1 MKELE
6 ATVLEQDNGSRV
18 WKFVMQHW
26 KAIVQS
32 REHMRKC
39 FKRSEVSVNGS
50 VAEVTKLLS
59 AGDVVRLKFNTRAAH
74 ESIYGREKLQVLYED
89 EELAVVVKPSGKT
102 MVAFGY
108 MLPFSLK
115 PSSMANA
122 DDTGDTGD
130 TYDLPEAE
138 KEENDDDESEFQIQQ
153 NVSPTLGQQH
163 VPCAIHGLEKA
174 SNGLVLVAKTTEMRS
189 TLMRIHNSG
198 EVNRTFRLICHGA
211 WKKQDIGADSASTSM
226 YYDTDSTIPIDSECL
241 DAKCIQSIKVVSVT
255 ESNAAEFLTT
265 LEVKPLSPFLG
276 INIRRY
282 LMSNQHPVV
291 GNSGN
296 SKPLKAN
303 RDKGLCSAVVHVDF
317 IHPTLLTLI
326 SLDLEEPSKF
336 QQLRAREKKACERR
350 QQNDLEE
357 LRKGGLENVH
367 NFDRKTERPIAYI
380 VGEKDFF
387 GMRFKVSPATLIPR
401 SSTETLVKATLSALE
416 ERLANKSPI
425 RILDVGTGS
434 GCLLLTILNSIPG
447 SVGVGVDISQ
457 EALDVAIVNS
467 TEHSLSERATFQ
479 SGDMGRLQDSPDLLQ
494 AFDILVCNPPYLDSS
509 KSAKLTS
516 TFVGTEYEPPVALFA
531 EKEGYR
537 AYEMLA
543 ESIELDLRSISP
555 RKILAPHGL
564 VILEIGNGMGQ
575 RVREIFGFMKF
586 EQAVADNQDCERCLV
601 FSIAPQ
607 S

>member
-1 MKELE
+1 MKELQ
-6 ATVLEQDNGSRV
+6 ATVLEQDNGARV

-39 FKRSEVSVNGS
+39 FKRGEVSVNGS

-59 AGDVVRLKFNTRAAH
+59 AGDVVRIKFNSRAAH
-74 ESIYGREKLQVLYED
+74 ESIYGREKLMVLYED

-108 MLPFSLK
+108 MLPFSLQ
-115 PSSMANA
+115 PSSMARSN
-122 DDTGDTGD
+122 DTQDMD
-130 TYDLPEAE
+130 DLPEAE
-138 KEENDDDESEFQIQQ
+138 EEEGDDDDESEFQLQQ
-153 NVSPTLGQQH
+153 NVSPTVGQQRI
-163 VPCAIHGLEKA
+163 PCAIHGQEKA

-189 TLMRIHNSG
+189 TLMKMHNSG
-198 EVNRTFRLICHGA
+198 EINRTFRVICHGA
-211 WKKQDIGADSASTSM
+211 WKKQDTGAVNTSTNA
-226 YYDTDSTIPIDSECL
+226 YYDADSTIPIDAECL
-241 DAKCIQSIKVVSVT
+241 DANCIQSIKVVSVT
-255 ESNAAEFLTT
+255 ESNAAEYLTT
-265 LEVKPLSPFLG
+265 LDVKPFSPLLG
-276 INIRRY
+276 INVRRY
-282 LMSNQHPVV
+282 LMSAQHPVV

-317 IHPTLLTLI
+317 IHPTLSTLI
-326 SLDLEEPSKF
+326 SLDLDEPTKF
-336 QQLRAREKKACERR
+336 QQLRAREKKAYERR
-350 QQNDLEE
+350 QQSDLEE
-357 LRKGGLENVH
+357 LRKGGLENVQK
-367 NFDRKTERPIAYI
+367 FDRNTERPIAYI

-401 SSTETLVKATLSALE
+401 SSTETLVKATLSAKE
-416 ERLANKSPI
+416 EHLANKTPV
-425 RILDVGTGS
+425 RVLDVGTGS
-434 GCLLLTILNSIPG
+434 GCLLLAILKSIPG
-447 SVGVGVDISQ
+447 SLGVGVDISQ
-457 EALDVAIVNS
+457 EALDVAKANS
-467 TEHSLSERATFQ
+467 MEHNLSDRTSFHI
-479 SGDMGRLQDSPDLLQ
+479 GDMGRLHDSPELLQ
-494 AFDILVCNPPYLDSS
+494 TFDILVCNPPYLDSS

-531 EKEGYR
+531 EKEGYG

-543 ESIELDLRSISP
+543 ESIELDLKSTTP
-555 RKILAPHGL
+555 HKILAPHSL
-564 VILEIGNGMGQ
+564 VILEIGNGMGR

-586 EQAVADNQDCERCLV
+586 ERAVADSQDCERCLV

>member
-6 ATVLEQDNGSRV
+6 ATVLEQDNGSRA

-39 FKRSEVSVNGS
+39 FKRGEVSVNGS

-59 AGDVVRLKFNTRAAH
+59 TGDVVQIKFNTRAAH
-74 ESIYGREKLQVLYED
+74 ESIYGREKLTVLYED

-108 MLPFSLK
+108 MLPFSLR
-115 PSSMANA
+115 PSSIQMARS
-122 DDTGDTGD
+122 DDIEETD
-130 TYDLPEAE
+130 DLPDAE
-138 KEENDDDESEFQIQQ
+138 EEEDDDEENEFQIQQ
-153 NVSPTLGQQH
+153 NVSPTVGQQRI
-163 VPCAIHGLEKA
+163 PCATHGLEKA

-189 TLMRIHNSG
+189 TLMKMHDNGEINRI
-198 EVNRTFRLICHGA
+198 FRVICHGA
-211 WKKQDIGADSASTSM
+211 WKKDTASDSVATSLHYDADSTLS
-226 YYDTDSTIPIDSECL
+226 IDAECL
-241 DAKCIQSIKVVSVT
+241 DAKCIQSIKVVSIT

-265 LEVKPLSPFLG
+265 LDIQPFSPFLG

-282 LMSNQHPVV
+282 LMSTQHPVV

-303 RDKGLCSAVVHVDF
+303 RDKGLFSAVIHVDF
-317 IHPTLLTLI
+317 IHPTLSTLI
-326 SLDLEEPSKF
+326 SLDLEEPTKF

-357 LRKGGLENVH
+357 LRKGGLENVQ
-367 NFDRKTERPIAYI
+367 NFNRKTERPIAYI
-380 VGEKDFF
+380 IGEKEFF

-401 SSTETLVKATLSALE
+401 SSTETLVKATLSMKE
-416 ERLANKSPI
+416 ERLVYKSPI
-425 RILDVGTGS
+425 KVLDVGTGS
-434 GCLLLTILNSIPG
+434 GCLLLAIMHSIPG

-457 EALDVAIVNS
+457 EALNIAVINS
-467 TEHSLSERATFQ
+467 TEHNLSERTSFQ
-479 SGDMGRLQDSPDLLQ
+479 IGDMGRLQDSSDLLQ

-531 EKEGYR
+531 EKEGYS

-543 ESIELDLRSISP
+543 ESIEQDLKSTSP
-555 RKILAPHGL
+555 HVILAPHGL
-564 VILEIGNGMGQ
+564 VILEIGNGMGR
-575 RVREIFGFMKF
+575 RVREIFSFMKF
-586 EQAVADNQDCERCLV
+586 ERAVADSQDCERCLV
-601 FSIAPQ
+601 FSVAPQ
-607 S
+607 A